1 MIDFH
6 THILPKTDDGSRST
20 DESLQMLS
28 ALKEQGI
35 DTVAATP
42 HFYANDESVHD
53 FIKRRQASFEALKSK
68 VSDGMPEIIPG
79 AEVRYYEGISR
90 LDALSSLCLQGT
102 RLLLLEMPMR
112 RWSDYNI
119 RELIDISCS
128 GKIIPVL
135 AHVERY
141 MRFQQKGIFDVL
153 LENDVL
159 MQINASFVNGLL
171 TKRKAVGLIE
181 RRKVLFIGS
190 DCHNM
195 SDRPP
200 NIGKAYE
207 TIRKKLGDDFSDS
220 FNEYAKKFIYRKD
233 EQL

>member
-6 THILPKTDDGSRST
+6 AHILPKMDDGSRST
-20 DESLQMLS
+20 DESVKMLL

-42 HFYANDESVHD
+42 HFYANDESVQA
-53 FIKRRQASFEALKSK
+53 FLKRRQASFEALKSAAP
-68 VSDGMPEIIPG
+68 DGMPGIILG
-79 AEVRYYEGISR
+79 AEVKYYEGISR
-90 LDALSSLCLQGT
+90 LDGLESLCLQGT
-102 RLLLLEMPMR
+102 RLLLLEMPMKS
-112 RWSDYNI
+112 WTEYNV

-135 AHVERY
+135 AHIERY
-141 MRFQQKGIFDVL
+141 MRFQHKGMFDML
-153 LENDVL
+153 PENDVL
-159 MQINASFVNGLL
+159 MQINASFVCGML
-171 TKRKAVGLIE
+171 TKSKAIALLG
-181 RRKVLFIGS
+181 RRRAHFIGS

-207 TIRKKLGDDFSDS
+207 IIRKKLGEDFSEG
-220 FNEYAKKFIYRKD
+220 FNEYAKNYIYRKD
-233 EQL
+233 EKQ

>member
-6 THILPKTDDGSRST
+6 THILPKMDDGSRSI
-20 DESLQMLS
+20 DESLKMLS

-35 DTVAATP
+35 DIVAATP

-53 FIKRRQASFEALKSK
+53 FMKRRQASFDALKSA
-68 VSDGMPEIIPG
+68 VPDGVPDIILG
-79 AEVRYYEGISR
+79 AEVKYYEGISR
-90 LDALSSLCLQGT
+90 LDGLKSLCLQGT
-102 RLLLLEMPMR
+102 KLLLLEMPMKS
-112 RWSDYNI
+112 WTEYNV

-128 GKIIPVL
+128 GKVIPVL

-141 MRFQQKGIFDVL
+141 MHFQQKDIFDVL

-171 TKRKAVGLIE
+171 TKRKAIGLLG
-181 RRKVLFIGS
+181 RQKVLFIGS

-220 FNEYAKKFIYRKD
+220 FNEYAKNYIYRKD